1 MTLFSETQVPQN
13 SRLFRLQKSALAC
26 GFVSTVLG
34 IAFIM
39 PINSAKAAK
48 QAPERYAATVEDGT
62 PTVHHHHNQNLRNAP
77 ENGSQK
83 QRHAERLVEY
93 LTERDAKKY
102 NEQEAKEFNVSDARE
117 HYTPVAQNS
126 AASQLDDPSPKTA
139 REPSL
144 AEFLP
149 LNEESTQ
156 PLAAPARLIPATQ
169 TRVVV
174 QEHPDVSSGTLSAH
188 LEQQL
193 TQQKILRLEL
203 EIEHLKQLLAA
214 QNTQKSANATE
225 AVARSTAPVAVTA
238 GRPSADVVPKKH
250 LQEVSKRLK
259 LTEKLLKQYGL
270 AFDYKSLSYNDLVK
284 IENELKQQKM

>member
-1 MTLFSETQVPQN
+1 MPFSSETQVPKRSKFLSLQ
-13 SRLFRLQKSALAC
+13 RLTLA
-26 GFVSTVLG
+26 GYFVSIALG
-34 IAFIM
+34 SIFAM

-62 PTVHHHHNQNLRNAP
+62 PTIHHHNNQNLRNAP
-77 ENGSQK
+77 ENSPQK

-93 LTERDAKKY
+93 LTER
-102 NEQEAKEFNVSDARE
+102 NARE
-117 HYTPVAQNS
+117 QYAPMPQNS
-126 AASQLDDPSPKTA
+126 AAPQLDEPSPNTA

-149 LNEESTQ
+149 LNEENTQ
-156 PLAAPARLIPATQ
+156 PSTAPAQPTPATQ
-169 TRVVV
+169 ARVVV
-174 QEHPDVSSGTLSAH
+174 QEHPDVSNGTLSAH

-214 QNTQKSANATE
+214 QTMQKGAAET
-225 AVARSTAPVAVTA
+225 VQTTKPSTPVTSLTA
-238 GRPSADVVPKKH
+238 RPSADVVPKKH

-270 AFDYKSLSYNDLVK
+270 AFDYKSLSYNELVK
-284 IENELKQQKM
+284 IENELRQQKM